1 MNEEMSELRKELGI
15 DDWLE
20 LVKEDKN
27 LNGSYISFAQYM
39 YLLEKENQELKK
51 QLGNYKNRY
60 ANCLNRQ
67 LSEDI
72 EPDVEDFY
80 LAEIEGKA
88 NEYDKL
94 KTKYNNLLKEN
105 FKLKQHPQN
114 NWNELKKWLIQLQ
127 KFKGINQQGFSWGVA
142 QEVLDKMQEL
152 EGNNVNTSN

>member
-1 MNEEMSELRKELGI
+1 MNEEVSELRKELGI

-27 LNGSYISFAQYM
+27 LNGAYISFAQYM
-39 YLLEKENQELKK
+39 YLFEKENQELKK

-60 ANCLNRQ
+60 VNCLNRQ

-72 EPDVEDFY
+72 EPDAEDFY

-88 NEYDKL
+88 NDYDEL

-105 FKLKQHPQN
+105 FKLKQHPQH
-114 NWNELKKWLIQLQ
+114 NWNELKKWLELIVMQEREGKTIYLS
-127 KFKGINQQGFSWGVA
+127 FKDILS
-142 QEVLDKMQEL
+142 KMQEL
-152 EGNNVNTSN
+152 EQGKDE

>member
-114 NWNELKKWLIQLQ
+114 NWNELKKWLEKQLG
-127 KFKGINQQGFSWGVA
+127 KGFSENQIYIDVIY
-142 QEVLDKMQEL
+142 KMQEL